1 MRFNMMDYFLW
12 NQIAR
17 RKGVQKAEANKIGLM
32 TSMMDI
38 GKNPM
43 GIITPLKMIETEEVK
58 LELDKVRKRESDLLK
73 KLKAGPMVD
82 FDNAADGGGKKTGIA
97 ALMLRLAQLEEEVKT
112 SAEEAKIAS
121 QAAIEAAEEIMK
133 AAGAITAAGGASTTG
148 TTTAAA
154 TGTKK

>member
-1 MRFNMMDYFLW
+1 MRFSMMDFFLW
-12 NQIAR
+12 SQIAR
-17 RKGVQKAEANKIGLM
+17 RKGVQKPEANKIGLM
-32 TSMMDI
+32 SSMMNI

-58 LELDKVRKRESDLLK
+58 LELDKVRKQESDWIK
-73 KLKAGPMVD
+73 KYKDRYKGEKEQFGNEGADKLK
-82 FDNAADGGGKKTGIA
+82 IA
-97 ALMLRLAQLEEEVKT
+97 ALIERLSELETEAKA

-133 AAGAITAAGGASTTG
+133 AAGAITAAAGATTTG